1 MTFEQ
6 FLLYL
11 TTLGGLVLA
20 YLGWRRNDKGDTAEQ
35 ARWMGK
41 IDEKLDS
48 IGKKLEKL
56 DGVPERIGRLEEK
69 LEQHLKEHG
78 RE

>member
-1 MTFEQ
+1 MSVEQ
-6 FLLYL
+6 FLPYL
-11 TTLGGLVLA
+11 TTIGGLVLA

-41 IDEKLDS
+41 IDEKLDI
-48 IGKKLEKL
+48 IGKKLDKL
-56 DGVPERIGRLEEK
+56 DDVPGRVKALEDWRD
-69 LEQHLKEHG
+69 QHQKEHG